1 MLKTFTIALKFV
13 QNLDNVRRVAVTVYV
28 AIGEIV
34 ALLNYLKLQTEG
46 TKKGQTLEL
55 YINKGIDILA
65 LVKSLIE
72 KYGKYISLVIP
83 SAPVAA
89 QSPQLLQDLDR
100 SKEYL
105 KILIK

>member
-1 MLKTFTIALKFV
+1 MIKTFTLALKFA
-13 QNLDNVRRVAVTVYV
+13 QNLDNVRRIAVTTYV

-46 TKKGQTLEL
+46 TKKGQTLET
-55 YINKGIDILA
+55 YINKGIDILS
-65 LVKSLIE
+65 LLKSLIE
-72 KYGKYISLVIP
+72 KYGKYITLVIP
-83 SAPVAA
+83 SAPVSA
-89 QSPQLLQDLDR
+89 QSPQLLKDLDR